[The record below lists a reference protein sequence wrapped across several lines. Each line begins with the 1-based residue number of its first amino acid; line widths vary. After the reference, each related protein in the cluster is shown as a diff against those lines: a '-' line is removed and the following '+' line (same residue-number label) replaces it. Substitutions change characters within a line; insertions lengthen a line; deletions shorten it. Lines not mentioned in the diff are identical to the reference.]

1 MVDVSSWKKG
11 HYASNVPLPRSRT
24 HMDKG
29 QKQSDLIII
38 FFIRKRGLSHMVH
51 HCALYSVKA
60 DIQHIMVV
68 VKTTLFRFFVVYR
81 FSVLLFRPRK
91 TIFWNSITF
100 SDPGV
105 LLQYLSKKSKHCC
118 VIC

>member
-1 MVDVSSWKKG
+1 
-11 HYASNVPLPRSRT
+11 
-24 HMDKG
+24 
-29 QKQSDLIII
+29 
-38 FFIRKRGLSHMVH
+38 MVH

-60 DIQHIMVV
+60 DIQHIKVV
-68 VKTTLFRFFVVYR
+68 VKILCFVFVVYR